1 MKRPEEI
8 RQALERLA
16 SAMVTAKDQLAVTL
30 EQHGPE
36 VVYVVTVAQADMRR
50 LIGTNGAN
58 FDAISTLVWSM
69 GNLTSPPLKTRLAR
83 IQQVQP
89 SGEVDPA
96 ALFRRLAAELR
107 LPPLDALTISHTAA
121 LLARAGEHAF
131 EIRAYLLGM
140 CGSNLSP
147 EARRILSQ

>member
-1 MKRPEEI
+1 MKRTEDI

-16 SAMVTAKDQLAVTL
+16 SAMVTAKDQLTVTV

-36 VVYVVTVAQADMRR
+36 VVYVVTCAQADMRR
-50 LIGTNGAN
+50 LIGTQGAN
-58 FDAISTLVWSM
+58 FDALSTLVWSL

-96 ALFRRLAAELR
+96 DLFRRLSAELR
-107 LPPLDALTISHTAA
+107 LPPMDALTLSNTAA
-121 LLARAGEHAF
+121 LLARAGDHAF
-131 EIRAYLLGM
+131 ELRAYLLGM
-140 CGSNLSP
+140 CAHNLSP
-147 EARRILSQ
+147 EARRVLSQ